1 MASSFEPIGP
11 SNFYA
16 DKLCDMN
23 TFTPFLPGLGGSRR
37 CCTGKH
43 KDPTGDWY
51 GYIRCG
57 TRVPPATLSFCDHC
71 AKNAFSQEEV
81 FKITHSEYP
90 GLVPMLVCDT
100 YQNDVLKNFGLLNR
114 RKMQYMGFEIGVN
127 AVDPRDDDSFV
138 PLVTLPEKR
147 EVMSGGTGIFLCPS
161 KMYWEFTVNPNKMFW
176 SKNNHFKVSARFGD
190 GRVVEILSKSGSSN
204 FVSPCHGGLI
214 NVNAYKPGKGHRFFF
229 DVPSDA
235 EREAGLA
242 ASHDKQSNKLYITV
256 EVFEDVTPPAPVYRD
271 GATYRGGATR
281 GGATRGGGDDAT
293 YRGGAT
299 RGGAQGGTNYA
310 AAGHSEGFST
320 TKRNWKLVPVKKI
333 EVRIQLV
340 NTESQEELEYM
351 SGLVQTSI
359 ETKRQEEI
367 ERKRAEL
374 KLLEEQRRVPT
385 AHAKA
390 LGMTKVGSS
399 ADFI

>member
-1 MASSFEPIGP
+1 MASSHGPIT
-11 SNFYA
+11 SSKFYA

-23 TFTPFLPGLGGSRR
+23 MFTPLLFGLGDSRR
-37 CCTGKH
+37 CCTGPH

-57 TRVPPATLSFCDHC
+57 TRVPPATLSFCGHC
-71 AKNAFSQEEV
+71 ARNAFSPEEV
-81 FKITHSEYP
+81 FEITHAEYP
-90 GLVPMLVCDT
+90 RLGPMLVCDT

-114 RKMQYMGFEIGVN
+114 RKMEYNGFEFGVN
-127 AVDPRDDDSFV
+127 GVDRLDDDSFV

-147 EVMSGGTGIFLCPS
+147 EVMSGGTLIILCPS
-161 KMYWEFTVNPNKMFW
+161 KIYWEFTVNPNKMFW

-204 FVSPCHGGLI
+204 FVSPCHGGFI
-214 NVNAYKPGKGHRFFF
+214 NVNAYKPGEGHRFFF

-242 ASHDKQSNKLYITV
+242 ASHDKESNKLYITI
-256 EVFEDVTPPAPVYRD
+256 EVFEDVTPPAPVYRC
-271 GATYRGGATR
+271 
-281 GGATRGGGDDAT
+281 DD
-293 YRGGAT
+293 GGAT

-310 AAGHSEGFST
+310 AAGHSESFT
-320 TKRNWKLVPVKKI
+320 TSKMNWKLKLVKSFD
-333 EVRIQLV
+333 VRIQLV

-359 ETKRQEEI
+359 ETKRQDEI
-367 ERKRAEL
+367 ERKLAEL
-374 KLLEEQRRVPT
+374 KLLQEQSRVPT

-390 LGMTKVGSS
+390 LGMTQVGSS